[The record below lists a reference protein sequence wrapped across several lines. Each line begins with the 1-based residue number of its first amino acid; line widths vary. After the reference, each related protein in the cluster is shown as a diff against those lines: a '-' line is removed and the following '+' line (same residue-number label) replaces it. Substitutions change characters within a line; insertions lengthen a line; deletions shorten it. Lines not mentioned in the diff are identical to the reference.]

1 MVAEKAP
8 GIVVHAGGRLVVG
21 AKLAHDP
28 GDAVCRQERI
38 AGKPRS
44 Y

>member
-8 GIVVHAGGRLVVG
+8 GIVVRGGGRLVVG
-21 AKLAHDP
+21 AKLARDA
-28 GDAVCRQERI
+28 GDAVCLQERI
-38 AGKPRS
+38 AGKPCS